1 MSLLISFLPTEIGN
15 KGIEGEREGEKGE
28 TSSPPAVLV
37 VSLVHTTP
45 HTKDWP
51 SILLMMGST

>member
-15 KGIEGEREGEKGE
+15 KGIEGEKGE